1 LPVAV
6 PSNKLD
12 AAFARRGARLVCY
25 LPVGDPRLAF
35 DFTALYADCGVDI
48 VELGMPARRP
58 FADGPLIAGS
68 MRRAF
73 DAGSSFEAP
82 WRAGDTPPDGLAF
95 VAMTYPEFDW
105 QKFLA
110 SPHGWHVDGFLM
122 VGFHD
127 QPDARDMIRQLHAN
141 NIHVI
146 DFLAADFGDDDIT
159 RLAGGT
165 SYIMLQAA
173 AGLTGPRPSL
183 DEDNARKIA
192 RLRQAGIHRPVLLGF
207 GISTAA
213 QARRAIELGADGVI
227 IGSAC
232 IAHALEGAP
241 SLATFVGEIR
251 EALDD

>member
-1 LPVAV
+1 MAA

-12 AAFARRGARLVCY
+12 AAFARRGAHLVCY
-25 LPVGDPRLAF
+25 LPVGDPRLTF

-48 VELGMPARRP
+48 VELGMPARHP

-73 DAGSSFEAP
+73 DAGSRFDTP
-82 WRAGDTPPDGLAF
+82 WRAGDSPPDGLAF
-95 VAMTYPEFDW
+95 VAMTYPEFEW
-105 QKFLA
+105 RKFLA

-122 VGFHD
+122 VGFHG
-127 QPDARDMIRQLHAN
+127 QPDVPVMIRQLHAH

-146 DFLAADFGDDDIT
+146 DFLAADFGDDDIA

-173 AGLTGPRPSL
+173 EGLTGARPSL
-183 DEDNARKIA
+183 NEDNAHKIA
-192 RLRQAGIHRPVLLGF
+192 RLRQAGIRRPILLGF
-207 GISTAA
+207 GISTAE
-213 QARRAIELGADGVI
+213 QARRAIALGADGVI

-241 SLATFVGEIR
+241 SLATFVSEIR